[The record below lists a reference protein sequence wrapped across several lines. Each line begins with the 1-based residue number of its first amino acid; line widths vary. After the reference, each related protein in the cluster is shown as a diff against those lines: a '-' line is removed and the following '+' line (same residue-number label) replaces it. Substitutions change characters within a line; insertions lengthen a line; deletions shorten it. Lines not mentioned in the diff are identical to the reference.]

1 MAKRRPRESRQ
12 QESAAA
18 AAPAGWLREPAT
30 IALLLMLAVVSLHLG
45 DKLIGGGMGR
55 AIGLGLA
62 LVAIPFRAAL
72 FSPWLWGAA
81 MLLLGWCALGNAAA
95 ANHTYLLT
103 YTALALTLPLRLPTR
118 EEAMDAAATSVR
130 WLLVAVM
137 TFAVVQKGL
146 SADFR
151 DGSYLSYL
159 TLTGGV
165 GQLAWEAGVAPETR
179 RVLEENVRR
188 DRQFT
193 PTSRTFERDQ
203 VALLNPFGKW
213 LPLFVAT
220 FAVGILVAEAVLAVG
235 FAWRPNAV
243 WPHALLQ
250 AFGASLLLIR
260 PETVFIATLTAA
272 GALSAR
278 RADRRVLYGYV
289 ALGCVAI
296 VLTLAGMTSRLDGG

>member
-1 MAKRRPRESRQ
+1 MGKRRPRESRR
-12 QESAAA
+12 QESGAAS
-18 AAPAGWLREPAT
+18 PAGWLREPAT
-30 IALLLMLAVVSLHLG
+30 VALLLLLAVVSLHLG

-72 FSPWLWGAA
+72 YSPWLWGAA
-81 MLLLGWCALGNAAA
+81 TLLLAWCAFGNAAA

-103 YTALALTLPLRLPTR
+103 YAALALTLALRLPTR
-118 EEAMDAAATSVR
+118 EEAMDAAATAVR

-193 PTSRTFERDQ
+193 PTSHTFERDR
-203 VALLNPFGKW
+203 VTLLNPFGKW
-213 LPLFVAT
+213 LPWFVAT
-220 FAVGILVAEAVLAVG
+220 FAVGILVAEALSAIG
-235 FAWRPNAV
+235 FAWRPDAA
-243 WPHALLQ
+243 WPHVLLQ

-289 ALGCVAI
+289 ALGCAAI
-296 VLTLAGMTSRLDGG
+296 ALTLADVTSRLDGG